1 MSNKIDLNKPS
12 RFVLPLP
19 AGERFRLENGE
30 SLAIVRSGKIEVY
43 AVTKGEGSF
52 RQQFLAEISEGSAAF
67 PALDEFETVD
77 TLIYAIEDTEIE
89 IQPFSA
95 VNLDELQRLM
105 REWFAYLVKLPWMT
119 LLADKGDEQV
129 IAWRDGTVLNGKE
142 NSLDDLLEEFRDNE
156 EIFSMLLGM
165 RFNSDDIRFTRRVE
179 VRARNQQ
186 RMMNNSVANLL
197 GEENTPF
204 SEGISDNRKREDQ
217 LENVTFIVQRV
228 ALALRM
234 PIDNIKIAPELTRK
248 LDQIRLIRRL
258 MQKGNMQMRL
268 ISLEKDWYKKDSGV
282 ILGYYGDDKELAAF
296 VPLTPSSYKL
306 ITKKNPDGINIDD
319 EVAAK
324 IDKDAFACY
333 GGFPARKLKIF
344 DLLKFIFKQCWFAD
358 YRVVIFISF
367 ISGLLPL
374 IMPIVTETIFQDII
388 PNLDYSGLSTVTQVT
403 FIMSFTMASLGIVRS
418 IAVMRITSKIDMA
431 TEAALWGRL
440 LTLPTTFFRKFTTG
454 ELASR
459 MGGMGV
465 VKGLVSPEFIGG
477 IFGFVFSFWS
487 IFLMCYYSLKLTAAA
502 VAVWLV
508 YCIITAIIYWRVLKM
523 QRKMIDT
530 GNKLSG
536 IIQQIFSGL
545 SKFREHGAEKQAFLL
560 WTKAFGEHWNWS
572 LKLRWQ
578 GNYNMI
584 IGSIQPFILSMLM
597 YYIAVYGINE
607 IGPNGEQ
614 IQGIT
619 YAQFIAF
626 QAAFTAFNGT
636 LNGIIPLVGHYFE
649 IQPHIENF
657 RPILEEEPESVGDKI
672 DAGVLSGAIEVSNLT
687 FGYGENGKDVLHDVS
702 FKVSAGENVAIVG
715 RSGCGKSTLVR
726 LLLGFEKPRKGAI
739 YYDGQDLSE
748 LNMPSV
754 RTQMGVVLQNGQ
766 LMQGD
771 IFTNIIGTNALTQ
784 DDAWQAAAAAGIA
797 DDIAMMPMGMQTV
810 ISEGSSNISGGQR
823 QRILIARALVTKPS
837 ILIFD
842 EATSALDNRT
852 QSIVTNSLN
861 SLHTTRIIV
870 AHRLSTIRQCDKIF
884 VMDAG
889 RIVEQGGFDEL
900 VKQGGIFSNLVKRQ
914 MA

>member
-1 MSNKIDLNKPS
+1 MSDKINLNKPS
-12 RFVLPLP
+12 RFLLKLA
-19 AGERFRLENGE
+19 AGERYRIDSAE
-30 SLAIVRSGKIEVY
+30 SLAMVRSGKIEVY
-43 AVTKGEGSF
+43 AVTRDKGSF
-52 RQQFLAEISEGSAAF
+52 RQQFLAEISAGGAVF

-77 TLIYAIEDTEIE
+77 TLIYAEEDAEVE
-89 IQPFSA
+89 MLPFDA
-95 VNLDELQRLM
+95 INIYELQKLM
-105 REWFAYLVKLPWMT
+105 REWFAALSKLNWMT
-119 LLADKGDEQV
+119 LLADKGDDQV
-129 IAWRDGTVLNGKE
+129 IAWRDGTVLNGTE
-142 NSLDDLLEEFRDNE
+142 NSLDDLLTEFRDNE

-165 RFNSDDIRFTRRVE
+165 QFNADDRRFTRRVAM
-179 VRARNQQ
+179 RARNQ
-186 RMMNNSVANLL
+186 RRIVDNSVANLL
-197 GEENTPF
+197 GEESTPF
-204 SEGISDNRKREDQ
+204 SEGIVDSRADKIED
-217 LENVTFIVQRV
+217 VAFIVRTV
-228 ALALRM
+228 AFALKM
-234 PIDNIKIAPELTRK
+234 PVDSIKLAPELARK

-268 ISLEKDWYKKDSGV
+268 ISLEKDWHKKDSGV
-282 ILGYYGDDKELAAF
+282 IIGYYGEDKELAAF
-296 VPLTPSSYKL
+296 IPTTPSSYKVV
-306 ITKKNPDGINIDD
+306 TKKNPDGIKLTD

-324 IDKDAFACY
+324 IDSSAFACY

-344 DLLKFIFKQCWFAD
+344 DLLKFIFMQCWFAD
-358 YRVVIFISF
+358 YRAVILISLV
-367 ISGLLPL
+367 SGLLPL

-418 IAVMRITSKIDMA
+418 IAVMRITTKIDMA

-502 VAVWLV
+502 VVVWLV
-508 YCIITAIIYWRVLKM
+508 YCVITAIIYWRVLKM
-523 QRKMIDT
+523 QRKMIET

-536 IIQQIFSGL
+536 MIQQIFSGL
-545 SKFREHGAEKQAFLL
+545 TKFREHGAEKQAFLL
-560 WTKAFGEHWNWS
+560 WTKVFGEHWNWS

-578 GNYNMI
+578 GNYNLI

-636 LNGIIPLVGHYFE
+636 LNGIIPLVGQYFE

-657 RPILEEEPESVGDKI
+657 KPILEEEPESVGDKI
-672 DAGVLSGAIEVSNLT
+672 DAGVLSGAIEVSHLT
-687 FGYGENGKDVLHDVS
+687 FGYGEDGRDVLKDLN
-702 FKVSAGENVAIVG
+702 FKISAGEHVAIVG

-726 LLLGFEKPRKGAI
+726 LLLGFEKPRKGSI

-784 DDAWQAAAAAGIA
+784 DDAWAAAEAAGIA

-810 ISEGSSNISGGQR
+810 ISEGSTNISGGQR

-852 QSIVTNSLN
+852 QAIVTNSLN
-861 SLHTTRIIV
+861 SLKTTRIVV
-870 AHRLSTIRQCDKIF
+870 AHRLSTIRQCNKIF

-889 RIVEQGGFDEL
+889 QIVEQGEFDEL
-900 VKQGGIFSNLVKRQ
+900 VAKGGIFANLVKRQ
-914 MA
+914 IA